1 MRTGAACPSC
11 LRGRLRLAPTSCTL
25 RRRRTGR
32 AWGTAAST
40 PSWRYL
46 DEGHRGGRLVPL
58 GASPGHCRSCGG
70 GWRQCPCLQELS
82 PPSHLLLRCLEW
94 SQMTG
99 RGAGAACGWGFLP
112 LTPFCSPLG
121 CLHHHRPNPEAARPA
136 ADQPL
141 LLHNVPGQLGQGT
154 SSPQGRHYTT
164 HTIKGFKQHH

>member
-1 MRTGAACPSC
+1 MKGTE
-11 LRGRLRLAPTSCTL
+11 RG
-25 RRRRTGR
+25 
-32 AWGTAAST
+32 
-40 PSWRYL
+40 
-46 DEGHRGGRLVPL
+46 VP
-58 GASPGHCRSCGG
+58 GASGSQPWSLPELRG

-82 PPSHLLLRCLEW
+82 PPSHCSEGP
-94 SQMTG
+94 QMTG

-164 HTIKGFKQHH
+164 DTIKGFKQHH